1 MKIRAV
7 AALATLAA
15 ASICQQLPAQSR
27 AGKATERSA
36 PCSCRTRK
44 PEPLTKQEAKQLL
57 TRLPYVSQDR
67 LRGIRDHFE
76 FDQRVNVWYTF
87 RLTHS
92 PNTEQ
97 GLRIDGYEA
106 VNTYTADIVD
116 PILLCK
122 TEATTP
128 KLRRLQDAL
137 RRSHCLGSAILKKY
151 RNGKRFPC
159 LQ

>member
-7 AALATLAA
+7 AVLATLAA
-15 ASICQQLPAQSR
+15 SICQRLPAQSR
-27 AGKATERSA
+27 AGKVTERSA
-36 PCSCRTRK
+36 PCPCRTRK
-44 PEPLTKQEAKQLL
+44 PEPLMKQEAKQLL

-67 LRGIRDHFE
+67 LRGIRDHFG

-106 VNTYTADIVD
+106 VNTYTADIED

-122 TEATTP
+122 AEATTP
-128 KLRRLQDAL
+128 KLRSLQRAL
-137 RRSHCLGSAILKKY
+137 RRSHCLGTAILKKY
-151 RNGKRFPC
+151 RNEKRFPC
-159 LQ
+159 LE